1 MLFTLN
7 TLLVLL
13 IFKFLFKVFGHDN
26 KVLDQKDRLISKF
39 MMPQPG

>member
-7 TLLVLL
+7 TLLVLIIL
-13 IFKFLFKVFGHDN
+13 KFLFYIFGHD
-26 KVLDQKDRLISKF
+26 KKGLDQKDRLISKF